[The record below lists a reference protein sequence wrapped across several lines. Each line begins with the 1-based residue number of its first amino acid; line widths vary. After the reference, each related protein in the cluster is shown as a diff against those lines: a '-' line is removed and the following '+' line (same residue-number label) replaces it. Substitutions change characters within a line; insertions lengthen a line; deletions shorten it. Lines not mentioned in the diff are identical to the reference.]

1 MPQYCAVI
9 FDHDGTLVDS
19 EPVHMQM
26 WQQLLKPHTLSQ
38 ETYETQLSGIPS
50 IESSRWLIKHFKLTD
65 SPEGFL
71 NKKLALLHDYLKQQ
85 ACPLLKGVPEIIKHL
100 QKHRVALGIASGA
113 MANEVERSLNFH
125 NLHSAFSAVATGDQ
139 VDNNKPAPD
148 VYLRAAK
155 QLGLTPNTCVA
166 IEDSDSG
173 HQSALSAGMF
183 CLRLRTKS
191 VLPPQKNTLY
201 IKDMAE
207 AQIRLNALLALDV

>member
-125 NLHSAFSAVATGDQ
+125 KFTL
-139 VDNNKPAPD
+139 
-148 VYLRAAK
+148 
-155 QLGLTPNTCVA
+155 
-166 IEDSDSG
+166 
-173 HQSALSAGMF
+173 
-183 CLRLRTKS
+183 CL
-191 VLPPQKNTLY
+191 
-201 IKDMAE
+201 
-207 AQIRLNALLALDV
+207 